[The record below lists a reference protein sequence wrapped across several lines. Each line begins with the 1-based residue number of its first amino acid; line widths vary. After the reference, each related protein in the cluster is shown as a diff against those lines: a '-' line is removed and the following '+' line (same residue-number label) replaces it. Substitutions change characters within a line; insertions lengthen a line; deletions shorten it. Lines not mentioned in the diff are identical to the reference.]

1 MIQKIFTQQDQE
13 LFAKLSGDYNP
24 MHLDALYARR
34 LMFGRQVVHGIHLL
48 LWAFDVWLQG
58 KAETVE
64 LCDLKA
70 DFTATVAVSETVE
83 CYVLSDCC
91 DEGVKIRLTVG
102 GLRVA
107 VIHATYVSGAAA
119 VNPAKANLLFS
130 TPQREECE
138 RVPVNAL
145 GDLSGRVALHLDGE
159 AVDRL
164 FSFIPLYL
172 SPVQFA
178 VLLATTRIVGMK
190 CPGMNSVFSGLLMKF
205 SFNHFTLPELLFRVS
220 DFDDRFS
227 RMIVEVS
234 GSGVV
239 GKLSVFY
246 RPAQKIQSSY
256 VELSERVVCP
266 DLSGQRALVIGGS
279 RGLGEVTA
287 KLLAL
292 GGADVRI
299 TYHRGAED
307 ANRVVDEIKSG
318 GGTAEA
324 VALDIVA
331 PKEDIAS
338 RIGDHWNPTHLYYFA
353 TPFIFDGS
361 RGKFSAAL
369 FDTFCHY
376 YVTGFL
382 ATFQALKARGV
393 APRKVFYPSSVA
405 VTEIPLDM
413 GEYAAAKAAGESV
426 CQFLDKTEKETDV
439 LFVRLPRLDT
449 DQTAS
454 IVRVDN
460 MDPVPVMLDIIRQ
473 LK

>member
-1 MIQKIFTQQDQE
+1 MQKIFTQRDQE

-34 LMFGRQVVHGIHLL
+34 LLFGRQVVHGIHVL

-58 KAETVE
+58 KGETVQ
-64 LCDLKA
+64 LCNLKV
-70 DFTATVAVSETVE
+70 DFTAPVALSETVV
-83 CYVLSDCC
+83 CSVLSDCC
-91 DEGVKIRLTVG
+91 DEGVRIRLTVG
-102 GLRVA
+102 GSRVA
-107 VIHATYVSGAAA
+107 VIHATYVSGPAA
-119 VNPAKANLLFS
+119 VDPVNKKLLLS

-138 RVPVNAL
+138 RVSVTAL
-145 GDLSGRVALHLDGE
+145 GDLSGSVALYLDGE
-159 AVDRL
+159 EVDRL

-172 SPVQFA
+172 SSEQVA

-190 CPGMNSVFSGLLMKF
+190 CPGMNSVFSGLLLKF
-205 SFNHFTLPELLFRVS
+205 SRNHFTSPDLLFRVS
-220 DFDDRFS
+220 DFDDRFF

-246 RPAQKIQSSY
+246 RPDQKNQQSY
-256 VELSERVVCP
+256 AELSERVVCP
-266 DLSGQRALVIGGS
+266 DFSGQRALVIGGS

-299 TYHRGAED
+299 TYYRGAED
-307 ANRVVDEIKSG
+307 ANRLVDEIKSG
-318 GGTAEA
+318 GGSVEA
-324 VALDIVA
+324 LSLNVVA

-338 RIGDHWNPTHLYYFA
+338 LIGDYWSPTHLYYFA

-361 RGKFSAAL
+361 RGKFSDTL

-382 ATFQALKARGV
+382 TTFQALKARGV

-454 IVRVDN
+454 IVQVDN
-460 MDPVPVMLDIIRQ
+460 MDPVPVLLDIICQ